1 MSIRKVS
8 ESMKEQNALL
18 VEMSQDNQKNSESLQ
33 QSIGDLN
40 AVLAGIHKVLSDQK
54 KEDDTEKSRE
64 ELQDKDKEEERKSL
78 FSGFLGQ
85 REDKGKKD
93 GKGMFGMIGKIFTKA
108 LGFLVKS
115 LPLIGL
121 AALFFGDVVTGLL
134 TAAIGDYDQASILK
148 NILAGAFI
156 GSIFGFRTAL
166 VGAILGF
173 LFSKETWSGLKDRW
187 DELIASFSEGDWK
200 TILSAMGSLAAAL
213 GGIGAAIVG
222 LVATIATVIAP
233 LKAFSL
239 AKKMFSRGTP
249 APVGGPMGP
258 PLPKGPAPNPGQRQP
273 QPKTQGRM
281 GRALGGLRALGGRAL
296 GRVAPAV
303 LMAPMLASGG
313 AKAVKNGATAV
324 AKSAGSVIKSGAS
337 VAASAGGSVAKTI
350 GKKAALSTVA
360 KAIPG
365 LGILAGVGFG
375 LNALMKGDPVAAGLH
390 IASGIAGTIPGLG
403 TVASVSLSGA
413 AAARESGMLGGGGKS
428 DIKIEVN
435 GKSESLNEATRERDE
450 LVAKTSSNVI
460 MDNSTTNNVSGGG
473 GGGVS
478 ISSPITFYDD
488 TDPYLNS
495 GR

>member
-1 MSIRKVS
+1 MSIRTVADRI
-8 ESMKEQNALL
+8 KEQNALL
-18 VEMSQDNQKNSESLQ
+18 VEMSGENQKNSESLQ
-33 QSIGDLN
+33 KSIGELN
-40 AVLAGIHKVLSDQK
+40 AVMSSIHKVLSDQK

-85 REDKGKKD
+85 REGGKKD
-93 GKGMFGMIGKIFTKA
+93 GKGMLGMIGKIFTKA
-108 LGFLVKS
+108 LGFLVTS

-148 NILAGAFI
+148 NILAGGLI
-156 GSIFGFRTAL
+156 GSIFGFRGAL

-173 LFSKETWSGLKDRW
+173 LFSEATWSGLKDRW
-187 DELIASFSEGDWK
+187 KELVAALSEGDWK

-222 LVATIATVIAP
+222 LVATVIGP
-233 LKAFSL
+233 LKALLL
-239 AKKMFSRGTP
+239 AKKIFTRGTP

-303 LMAPMLASGG
+303 LMAPMLASVG
-313 AKAVKNGATAV
+313 ANAVKNGATAV
-324 AKSAGSVIKSGAS
+324 SKSAGSVIKSGAS
-337 VAASAGGSVAKTI
+337 VAASAGGSVAKTVAGGMAGTSAKTILKKIPVI
-350 GKKAALSTVA
+350 GALAGLGYGASRLIGGDVTGAGMEVLSGLASVVPGIGTAASLGIDAALIA
-360 KAIPG
+360 RD
-365 LGILAGVGFG
+365 AGVFD
-375 LNALMKGDPVAAGLH
+375 KKSQE
-390 IASGIAGTIPGLG
+390 IET
-403 TVASVSLSGA
+403 
-413 AAARESGMLGGGGKS
+413 ARN
-428 DIKIEVN
+428 I
-435 GKSESLNEATRERDE
+435 KSEALNEATRERDE

-478 ISSPITFYDD
+478 ISSPITFFDD
-488 TDPYLNS
+488 QDPYLNS